1 MKTKI
6 SAALI
11 SLWAFLTPIEVAM
24 ILLIAVIFV
33 DTLVKLISLKFIAI
47 REKRA
52 YREVFHSKM
61 LRRGYI
67 FKVAGYAFLAG
78 PLFPLDYYMLTP
90 FVEGAI
96 KAFGYSFTIPTQAL
110 FTNGLLI
117 IFCLIELASINENWF
132 DITGNNILKAVW
144 KTVKKIRQSVEGV
157 SDLYKNVK
165 KD

>member
-1 MKTKI
+1 MKSKF
-6 SAALI
+6 SAVVV
-11 SLWAFLTPIEVAM
+11 SLLAFLAPIELAI
-24 ILLIAVIFV
+24 ILLISVIFV

-47 REKRA
+47 REKKE
-52 YREVFHSKM
+52 YRDVFYSKM

-90 FVEGAI
+90 FVQGAI
-96 KAFGYSFTIPTQAL
+96 TAFGYSFIVPTTAM

-132 DITGNNILKAVW
+132 DLTGNNILKGVW
-144 KTVKKIRQSVEGV
+144 TTVKKIRQSVEEV
-157 SDLYKNVK
+157 SDFYKNVK
-165 KD
+165 KK

>member
-1 MKTKI
+1 MKSKF
-6 SAALI
+6 SAAVV
-11 SLWAFLTPIEVAM
+11 SLLAFLAPIELAI
-24 ILLIAVIFV
+24 ILLISVIFV

-52 YREVFHSKM
+52 YRDVFHSKM

-90 FVEGAI
+90 FVQGLI
-96 KAFGYSFTIPTQAL
+96 HAFGYSFTVPTTAM

-132 DITGNNILKAVW
+132 DLTGNNILKGVW
-144 KTVKKIRQSVEGV
+144 TTVKKIRQSVEGV

-165 KD
+165 KN